1 MFDEEKYEEAKV
13 GYGRDRMTKRASG
26 HVTSVL
32 GVLAVLALSAVAAAQ
47 QPAPNAPVAPVAQAA
62 PSSAQDVVRAVQAF
76 YDQTRDV
83 SATFHQTYVNKLYKR
98 TDRSS
103 GRVVFK
109 KPGMMRWDYD
119 KPSGKVIA
127 SSGKSLVV
135 YEPGEDGEPGQ
146 VIEQAIS
153 QAQLPQALAFLM
165 GTGKLE
171 DDFTYRLLDATTE
184 GFTSGDV
191 LELRPRT
198 PTPHF
203 DRLLFYVERAAA
215 VRGLVRRML
224 IIDSSGNRNR
234 FDFTGLKFNGNVGAG
249 AFSYTPPA
257 GTRRVKM

>member
-1 MFDEEKYEEAKV
+1 MGHA
-13 GYGRDRMTKRASG
+13 GHPMRRWASRLFICG
-26 HVTSVL
+26 ATWAVT
-32 GVLAVLALSAVAAAQ
+32 LSAFAQPAAA
-47 QPAPNAPVAPVAQAA
+47 PAPEGS
-62 PSSAQDVVRAVQAF
+62 PSSDEAAREVARAVQAF

-109 KPGMMRWDYD
+109 KPGMMRWDYAQ
-119 KPSGKVIA
+119 PNGKVMA
-127 SSGKSLVV
+127 STGKTFVV
-135 YEPGEDGEPGQ
+135 YEPGDDGEPGQ
-146 VIEQAIS
+146 VIEQTIAQS
-153 QAQLPQALAFLM
+153 QLPQALAFLM

-171 DDFTYRLLDATTE
+171 DDFTFRLLDATAE

-191 LELRPRT
+191 LELRPKT

-203 DRLLFYVERAAA
+203 DRLLFYVERAEA

-234 FDFTGLKFNGNVGAG
+234 FDFSKLKFNGNVDAST
-249 AFSYTPPA
+249 FKYTPPP
-257 GTRRVKM
+257 GTRKVQM

>member
-1 MFDEEKYEEAKV
+1 MS
-13 GYGRDRMTKRASG
+13 KRG
-26 HVTSVL
+26 VFSVL
-32 GVLAVLALSAVAAAQ
+32 VVLALSAAATAQ
-47 QPAPNAPVAPVAQAA
+47 QPAPNAPAPEAA

-83 SATFHQTYVNKLYKR
+83 SATFHQTYVNKVYKR

-146 VIEQAIS
+146 VIEQAIG

-171 DDFTYRLLDATTE
+171 DDFSYRLLDASAE
-184 GFTSGDV
+184 GFKSGDV
-191 LELRPRT
+191 LELRPKT

-257 GTRRVKM
+257 NTRRVKM

>member
-1 MFDEEKYEEAKV
+1 MFHEEKLEEAKV
-13 GYGRDRMTKRASG
+13 GYGRDGSKPVNSVSG
-26 HVTSVL
+26 FAASVL
-32 GVLAVLALSAVAAAQ
+32 SVLTLLAMSAGLAAQ
-47 QPAPNAPVAPVAQAA
+47 QPSPTAPAAEVA
-62 PSSAQDVVRAVQAF
+62 SSAQDVVRAVQAF

-127 SSGKSLVV
+127 SSGKALVV

-146 VIEQAIS
+146 VIEQAIA

-171 DDFTYRLLDATTE
+171 DDFNCRLLDASTE

-191 LELRPRT
+191 LELRPKT

-234 FDFTGLKFNGNVGAG
+234 FDFTGLKFNGNVNDAP
-249 AFSYTPPA
+249 FRYTPPA
-257 GTRRVKM
+257 GTRRVQM

>member
-1 MFDEEKYEEAKV
+1 MGQA
-13 GYGRDRMTKRASG
+13 RNPMHRWASRLFVCG
-26 HVTSVL
+26 AALAISVQ
-32 GVLAVLALSAVAAAQ
+32 SVA
-47 QPAPNAPVAPVAQAA
+47 QPAGTPAPADAEPVDAAREVA
-62 PSSAQDVVRAVQAF
+62 RAVQTF

-103 GRVVFK
+103 GNVVFK
-109 KPGMMRWDYD
+109 KPGMMRWDYAL
-119 KPSGKVIA
+119 PNGKVMA
-127 SSGKSLVV
+127 STGKSLVV
-135 YEPGEDGEPGQ
+135 YEPGDEGEPGQ
-146 VIEQAIS
+146 VIEQTIS

-171 DDFTYRLLDATTE
+171 DDFTFRLLDATAE
-184 GFTSGDV
+184 GFTTGDV
-191 LELRPRT
+191 LELRPKT

-234 FDFTGLKFNGNVGAG
+234 FDFSKLKFNTNVDGARFKY
-249 AFSYTPPA
+249 APPA
-257 GTRRVKM
+257 GTRRVQM

>member
-1 MFDEEKYEEAKV
+1 MGQARNAAQRWV
-13 GYGRDRMTKRASG
+13 TGLVISG
-26 HVTSVL
+26 VA
-32 GVLAVLALSAVAAAQ
+32 GAALALSAQSLAQ
-47 QPAPNAPVAPVAQAA
+47 TSAPAPAPASAEPADAAREVA
-62 PSSAQDVVRAVQAF
+62 RAVQAF

-83 SATFHQTYVNKLYKR
+83 SASFHQTYVSKLYKR

-109 KPGMMRWDYD
+109 KPGMMRWDYAQ
-119 KPSGKVIA
+119 PNGKVMA
-127 SSGKSLVV
+127 STGKTLTV

-146 VIEQAIS
+146 VIEQTIS

-171 DDFTYRLLDATTE
+171 DDFTFRLLDATAE
-184 GFTSGDV
+184 GFTTGDV
-191 LELRPRT
+191 LELRPKT

-234 FDFTGLKFNGNVGAG
+234 FDFSKLKFNSDVDA
-249 AFSYTPPA
+249 ATFKYAPPP
-257 GTRRVKM
+257 GTRKVQM